1 MTLQEHVH
9 RGRLRLEQA
18 GVDANEAGLDA
29 ELLAREVLGWDLA
42 AVLAR
47 SHEPA
52 PDGFPAR
59 YDALISRRERR
70 EPISYILGR
79 REFWGLDF
87 EVGPGVL
94 TPRPETEFVVE
105 EAIERFAGA
114 RHAKVGADAP
124 LVSAHP
130 SRVADVGTGSGCLA
144 ISLALEFRAARL
156 VATDISTAALD
167 VARRNATRHRVGDRI
182 ELSRTSLLTG
192 VAGPFD
198 LIVSN
203 PPYVASGDIADLPP
217 EVRDYEPREALDGG
231 TDGLDVIRTLLAE
244 AGSRLVSGGWLVF
257 EFGFGQEEGVKDAVA
272 RVPRLRLDRVR
283 ADLQGIP
290 RTAVV
295 RSSSR

>member
-18 GVDANEAGLDA
+18 GIDANEAGLDA
-29 ELLAREVLGWDLA
+29 ELLAREVLSWDLA

-59 YDALISRRERR
+59 YDARISRRERR

-94 TPRPETEFVVE
+94 TPRPETEFIVE
-105 EAIERFAGA
+105 EAIERFAGP
-114 RHAKVGADAP
+114 RHAKAGADAP

-130 SRVADVGTGSGCLA
+130 SRIADVGTGSGCLA
-144 ISLALEFRAARL
+144 ISLALEFPAARL

-167 VARRNATRHRVGDRI
+167 VARRNAKRHRVGDRI

-203 PPYVASGDIADLPP
+203 PPYVASGDVADLPP

-231 TDGLDVIRTLLAE
+231 ADGLDVIRKLLAE
-244 AGSRLVSGGWLVF
+244 AGSHLVPGGWLVF

-272 RVPRLRLDRVR
+272 RVPHLRLDRVR